1 MVQWA
6 CLSFIPANLAAR
18 QNPMSWKTS
27 KFASSLISLFIDS
40 APNELNDSRVERVR
54 EAMLSAVQGLPD
66 SPALDSLTRRVRWA
80 PHAQALWYLRV
91 DVMAVLCTTRSE
103 QQARQS
109 LKAITELFLGLV
121 HSNQIARPNRLNRL
135 NQH

>member
-1 MVQWA
+1 MPVDH
-6 CLSFIPANLAAR
+6 PANLAAR

-40 APNELNDSRVERVR
+40 APDELNDSRLERVR
-54 EAMLSAVQGLPD
+54 EAMLNAVQGLPD
-66 SPALDSLTRRVRWA
+66 SPTLDSLTRRVRWA

-91 DVMAVLCTTRSE
+91 DVMTMLCTMRSE
-103 QQARQS
+103 LEARRS

-121 HSNQIARPNRLNRL
+121 HSNQIARPNRLNR
-135 NQH
+135 H